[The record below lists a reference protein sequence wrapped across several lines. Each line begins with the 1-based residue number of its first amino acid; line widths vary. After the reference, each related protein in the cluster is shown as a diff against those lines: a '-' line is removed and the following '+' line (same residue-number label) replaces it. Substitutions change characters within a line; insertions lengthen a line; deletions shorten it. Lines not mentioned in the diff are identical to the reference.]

1 MSKIDG
7 KVILQRLKLACN
19 FKMDKE
25 VAEALNLAQAS
36 ISTWYKREYADLN
49 LIAEH
54 LPDVSLD
61 YLVTGE
67 GPRERDL
74 RKAGLAIENK
84 ENDGVKMLA
93 EILQEQLKQKDD
105 MLFDLNQKLIEKEKQ
120 LQEAHEKMLAMTV
133 QTTELIGKLGK

>member
-1 MSKIDG
+1 MGKIDG

-49 LIAEH
+49 MIAEH
-54 LPDVSLD
+54 IPDISLD

-67 GPRERDL
+67 GPKERDL
-74 RKAGLAIENK
+74 RKAGLAAENK
-84 ENDGVKMLA
+84 ENDSVKMLLDV
-93 EILQEQLKQKDD
+93 LQEQLKQKDA
-105 MLFDLNQKLIEKEKQ
+105 LISDLNQKLNEKERQ
-120 LQEAHEKMLAMTV
+120 LQEAHEKMIAMTT
-133 QTTELIGKLGK
+133 QTTELIEKLCK